1 MIVFYIF
8 CPQLCALLEHNVGQV
23 GGLEEDLGTHH
34 YERISTAVSC
44 RDEDRWRRVDSGSS
58 LSANPWCRCRSGRC
72 LDPGMRC
79 DGSFDCAD
87 RGDEEGCGQ
96 VPGWMLPNQCVG

>member
-44 RDEDRWRRVDSGSS
+44 RDEDRWRRVDSSSS
-58 LSANPWCRCRSGRC
+58 LQP
-72 LDPGMRC
+72 MV
-79 DGSFDCAD
+79 
-87 RGDEEGCGQ
+87 Q
-96 VPGWMLPNQCVG
+96 VPQRAVSGPGHAVRRQLRLRGPRR

>member
-44 RDEDRWRRVDSGSS
+44 RDEDRWRRVDMDNSSS
-58 LSANPWCRCRSGRC
+58 LQP
-72 LDPGMRC
+72 MM
-79 DGSFDCAD
+79 
-87 RGDEEGCGQ
+87 Q
-96 VPGWMLPNQCVG
+96 VPQWALSGPGHAVRWQLRLRGPGRRGGLRPGAGVDAT